1 MQADAHGRPID
12 KSYLEVGLPAFLR
25 DDIDGYV
32 KGEREGARLLD
43 CLWGE
48 LYGSINSAL
57 SGGAITEEQAN
68 YLRGKYLFDKE
79 AETDD

>member
-1 MQADAHGRPID
+1 MQADAYGRPMD

-25 DDIDGYV
+25 ADIDGYV
-32 KGEREGARLLD
+32 KGERERSRLLD

-57 SGGAITEEQAN
+57 SGGAITEEQAS